1 MRNNEEKMRF
11 DWDLFVVSK
20 EGIGSNVRKKNRRT
34 KI

>member
-11 DWDLFVVSK
+11 DWDLFVVSEK
-20 EGIGSNVRKKNRRT
+20 GIGMKKIE